1 MSKEEL
7 KFSGYEPRPIMSAKL
22 QELLDMVKQLQI
34 DVEKL
39 KLGSPAPKASKAK
52 AEE

>member
-7 KFSGYEPRPIMSAKL
+7 KFSGYEPRPVMSAKL
-22 QELLDMVKQLQI
+22 QELLDIVKQLQI

-39 KLGSPAPKASKAK
+39 KLGSPAKASKSK